1 MTSPEELLK
10 HYWEHAHFR
19 APQKEIIQAVLAG
32 KDVLALLPTGGG
44 KSVCFQ
50 IPALLM
56 EGVCI
61 VVTPLIALM
70 QDQVAQLKKKG
81 INAIAVHS
89 GLAHREI
96 DIALDNCIYGQVKLL
111 YLSPERLL
119 TDLFRERFK
128 KMNVSLIAIDE
139 AHCISQWGYDFR
151 PPYLQIAELR
161 EIKPSIP
168 FIALTASATRLVKED
183 IAAKLLLRSP
193 AIFQRSVVRE
203 NLSFVVRR
211 TENKEKKL
219 LEVLKKVHGTCIVYV
234 RSRKATEDLSRWLNK
249 HGIKSTFYHAGLSHE
264 DRSIRQLEWVNHQV
278 RAMVST
284 NAFGM
289 GINKEDVRAVIHM
302 DLPENLE
309 SYYQEA
315 GRAGRDG
322 KRAFAVLIFHDADV
336 LALEHKVQQSQPGLD
351 YLKKIYQGLAN
362 YYQLAVGSN
371 QGESFN
377 FELDEF
383 CKRFNLKSSSVY
395 PALKKLEEVGLIQL
409 SESFYRPS
417 KVHFATDKKKLY
429 DFQVANEKFDPL
441 IKTLLRLYG
450 GELFEEFMAVS
461 ESQVAKSLKCS
472 EREVRDDLVKLS
484 KLQLL
489 NYEPAT
495 DKPQI
500 TFVLARQDAD
510 HLPVDKARMEARR
523 KLIFEKKDAMVNYAT
538 QIHRC
543 RMEVIQEY
551 FDEEA
556 AIPCGICDVCIDKRK
571 KENKTLLND
580 YRNQV
585 IYFLK
590 QKPMAAEELEEA
602 VSPQDHELFIEVVR
616 EMVDAGEVAYD
627 EFWVLR
633 IRKQITSTGG
643 Q

>member
-1 MTSPEELLK
+1 MTRPNELLK
-10 HYWEHAHFR
+10 HYWGHVRFR
-19 APQKEIIQAVLAG
+19 APQEEIIQAVLAG

-44 KSVCFQ
+44 KSICFQ
-50 IPALLM
+50 VPALLLD
-56 EGVCI
+56 GVCI

-70 QDQVAQLKKKG
+70 QDQVAQLKRKG
-81 INAIAVHS
+81 IQAIAVHS

-119 TDLFRERFK
+119 TELFRERFK

-161 EIKPSIP
+161 ELKPAIP

-183 IAAKLLLRSP
+183 IAAKLLLKNP

-219 LEVLKKVHGTCIVYV
+219 LEVLKKVQGTCIVYV

-249 HGIKSTFYHAGLSHE
+249 QGIKSTFYHAGLSHG
-264 DRSIRQLEWVNHQV
+264 DRNARQLEWVNHHV

-362 YYQLAVGSN
+362 YYQLAEGSS
-371 QGESFN
+371 QGESFD

-417 KVHFATDKKKLY
+417 KVHFAADKKKLY

-450 GELFEEFMAVS
+450 GELFAEFMSIS
-461 ESQVAKSLKCS
+461 EIQVARSLKCS
-472 EREVRDDLVKLS
+472 EKEVRDDLIKLG

-495 DKPQI
+495 DKPQV

-510 HLPVDKARMEARR
+510 HLPVDRTRMETRR
-523 KLIFEKKDAMVNYAT
+523 KLIFEKKDAMVSYAV
-538 QIHRC
+538 QSHRC

-551 FDEEA
+551 FDEEGTV
-556 AIPCGICDVCIDKRK
+556 PCGICDVCIEKRK
-571 KENKTLLND
+571 KENKTLLKD
-580 YRNQV
+580 YRSQI
-585 IYFLK
+585 IYLLK

-633 IRKQITSTGG
+633 IEKRITSAGG